1 MMDKYMQ
8 AQPGWW
14 VVLYNDD
21 GSLSSVHPI
30 ISWVQGHTGLAP
42 VTWDNHANAA
52 NSRHYLS
59 EEFGAVIYYPKE
71 DFKVRV
77 LDETIDDY
85 QLPSIDLEGA

>member
-1 MMDKYMQ
+1 MDKYMQ

-21 GSLSSVHPI
+21 DGSLSSVHPV
-30 ISWVQGHTGLAP
+30 ISWAQGNTGLIP
-42 VTWDNHANAA
+42 VTWDNNSNAA
-52 NSRHYLS
+52 NLRHYLS
-59 EEFGAVIYYPKE
+59 EEFGAVIYYPKD

>member
-1 MMDKYMQ
+1 MDKYMQ

-14 VVLYNDD
+14 VVLYNYD
-21 GSLSSVHPI
+21 GSLSSVHPV
-30 ISWVQGHTGLAP
+30 ISWVQGNTGLIP
-42 VTWDNHANAA
+42 VTWDINSNAA
-52 NSRHYLS
+52 NLRHYLS
-59 EEFGAVIYYPKE
+59 EEFGAVIYYPKD

>member
-1 MMDKYMQ
+1 MDKYMQ

-14 VVLYNDD
+14 VVLYNYD
-21 GSLSSVHPI
+21 GSLSSVHPV
-30 ISWVQGHTGLAP
+30 ISWVQGNTGLIP
-42 VTWDNHANAA
+42 VTWDNNSNAA
-52 NSRHYLS
+52 NLRHYLS
-59 EEFGAVIYYPKE
+59 EEFGAVIYYPKD